1 MQDHPDHTPEP
12 GGLRLLR
19 VMVTALTGVMIVGI
33 IAIVVLLALRL
44 QRDDGGHLPPLPATI
59 ALPTGATALAVTAGP
74 GWYAVVTT
82 DNRILIF
89 DAASGAMRQE
99 IPIDLTGE

>member
-1 MQDHPDHTPEP
+1 MQHQPDHPPEP

-33 IAIVVLLALRL
+33 IAIVVLLAVRL
-44 QRDDGGHLPPLPATI
+44 QRDDAVRLPPLPATI
-59 ALPTGATALAVTAGP
+59 ALPPGTAVRAVTAGA

-82 DNRILIF
+82 DDRILVY
-89 DAASGAMRQE
+89 DAASGALRRD
-99 IPIDLTGE
+99 IAIDLPAD

>member
-1 MQDHPDHTPEP
+1 MRHHPDLPPEP

-19 VMVTALTGVMIVGI
+19 IMVTTLTGVMIVGI

-44 QRDDGGHLPPLPATI
+44 QRDDQVALPALPATI
-59 ALPTGATALAVTAGP
+59 ALPDGTTPLAVTAGP

-82 DNRILIF
+82 DNRILIH
-89 DAASGAMRQE
+89 DAASGALRQE
-99 IPIDLTGE
+99 IAIDLPDD